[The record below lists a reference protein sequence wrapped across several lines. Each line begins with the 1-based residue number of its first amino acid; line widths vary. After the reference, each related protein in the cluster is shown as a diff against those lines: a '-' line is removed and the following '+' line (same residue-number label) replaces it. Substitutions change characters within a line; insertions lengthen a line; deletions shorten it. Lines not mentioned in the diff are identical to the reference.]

1 MLANAMGQPLLDWAP
16 LGFSG
21 VTLAAAGRGG
31 RCLGRTLFPWLF
43 A

>member
-1 MLANAMGQPLLDWAP
+1 MLASAMGQPLLDWAL

-21 VTLAAAGRGG
+21 VMLAATGRGG
-31 RCLGRTLFPWLF
+31 RCLGRTVFPWLF

>member
-1 MLANAMGQPLLDWAP
+1 MLASAMGQPLLDWAL
-16 LGFSG
+16 LGFSS
-21 VTLAAAGRGG
+21 VTLAVTGRGG